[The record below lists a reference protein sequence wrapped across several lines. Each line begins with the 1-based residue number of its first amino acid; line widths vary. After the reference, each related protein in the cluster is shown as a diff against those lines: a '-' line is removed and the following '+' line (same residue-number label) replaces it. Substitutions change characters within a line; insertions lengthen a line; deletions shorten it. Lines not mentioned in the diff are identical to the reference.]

1 MGNNGNDQGIVKLWG
16 HDFVKAKYG
25 LDETQVV
32 SFVNELISQRNTFLQ
47 RREHLSSLTKL
58 AERMVAE
65 ASNMAAQ
72 IKDEAIERANAES
85 TMILA
90 KAEEQAQQ
98 MIEEKRAEV
107 IAMANKKAEAIRAN
121 AQQEIEL
128 LLKEKARSSQTELKD
143 TGKSLYRQFLLQL
156 EDLQQQVRVLEI
168 DFEHTLSQKMK
179 QFDLNIERE
188 LSSQLTVSMQQ
199 ENNVIL
205 DTDVVVSTQPE
216 YCMPADAGVQGQ
228 AVAQAGNN
236 GPEKTMPVPAE
247 NEEAIDYQGEV
258 ELEILPPVDIQQ
270 IIGIMRYLDSLSE
283 VETTELIPIADT
295 PRIKVF
301 LNEPV
306 PLMEI
311 LRTLPEVSRLK
322 EVTGQEA
329 ASFANTPQN
338 NRRQIQVTLSPQRI
352 PVEPKNY

>member
-1 MGNNGNDQGIVKLWG
+1 VGNSGNDQGIVKLWG

-65 ASNMAAQ
+65 ANNMATQ
-72 IKDEAIERANAES
+72 IKDEAIERANAEA

-107 IAMANKKAEAIRAN
+107 IAMANRKAEAITAN

-128 LLKEKARSSQTELKD
+128 LLEEKTRSSQTELKD
-143 TGKSLYRQFLLQL
+143 TGKSLYGQFLLQL

-179 QFDLNIERE
+179 QFDLNVERE
-188 LSSQLTVSMQQ
+188 LSFQLTVPMQQ

-205 DTDVVVSTQPE
+205 DADVVVNTQPE
-216 YCMPADAGVQGQ
+216 YSMLADAGVQGQ
-228 AVAQAGNN
+228 TLTQPGNSGQGKTVPVAV
-236 GPEKTMPVPAE
+236 
-247 NEEAIDYQGEV
+247 
-258 ELEILPPVDIQQ
+258 
-270 IIGIMRYLDSLSE
+270 IGIMRYLDSLPE

-311 LRTLPEVSRLK
+311 LRTLPEVSQLK
-322 EVTGQEA
+322 EVTGKEA
-329 ASFANTPQN
+329 ASFADIPQSTC
-338 NRRQIQVTLSPQRI
+338 RQIQITLSQDRI
-352 PVEPKNY
+352 LVEQKKY

>member
-1 MGNNGNDQGIVKLWG
+1 
-16 HDFVKAKYG
+16 
-25 LDETQVV
+25 
-32 SFVNELISQRNTFLQ
+32 
-47 RREHLSSLTKL
+47 
-58 AERMVAE
+58 
-65 ASNMAAQ
+65 
-72 IKDEAIERANAES
+72 
-85 TMILA
+85 
-90 KAEEQAQQ
+90 
-98 MIEEKRAEV
+98 
-107 IAMANKKAEAIRAN
+107 
-121 AQQEIEL
+121 
-128 LLKEKARSSQTELKD
+128 
-143 TGKSLYRQFLLQL
+143 
-156 EDLQQQVRVLEI
+156 
-168 DFEHTLSQKMK
+168 
-179 QFDLNIERE
+179 
-188 LSSQLTVSMQQ
+188 
-199 ENNVIL
+199 
-205 DTDVVVSTQPE
+205 
-216 YCMPADAGVQGQ
+216 
-228 AVAQAGNN
+228 
-236 GPEKTMPVPAE
+236 MPVPAE